1 MTIARPTAVACL
13 LALGACRTEQT
24 LVKPDPQLDR
34 MLKQEKVLPYDAVP
48 FLPNGMAMQRPPDGT
63 LPVDAVV
70 GDPALTTGVVDGRW
84 VHRIPVP
91 VDRAL
96 VDGGRV
102 TFERVCATCHGILG
116 DGESAVAEKMSLRKP
131 ANLLGDDVRAL
142 PAGKIFRTI
151 RAGYGL
157 MPSFAGELSIGESWG
172 AVAYLRALQLA
183 RGVPVARLPAE
194 LRARLAKEAP

>member
-1 MTIARPTAVACL
+1 MTTARRTATACL

-34 MLKQEKVLPYDAVP
+34 MVKQEKVLPYDAVP

-63 LPVDAVV
+63 MTVDAVV
-70 GDPALTTGVVDGRW
+70 GDPALTTGVVDGHW
-84 VHRIPVP
+84 VHRIPAP

-96 VDGGRV
+96 LEGGRV

-116 DGESAVAEKMSLRKP
+116 DGESAVSEKMSLRKP
-131 ANLLGDDVRAL
+131 PSLVGGDVRAL
-142 PAGKIFRTI
+142 PAGQVFRTI

-157 MPSFAGELSIGESWG
+157 MPPFAAELSIQESWG
-172 AVAYLRALQLA
+172 AVAYLRALQLS
-183 RGVPVARLPAE
+183 RGVPVAELPDE
-194 LRARLAKEAP
+194 LKARLAKEAP